1 MTQNELKSRVDKFVQ
16 ILEERKS
23 KQYLPEQPVYV
34 IEECAEL
41 IQTLTKCL
49 RQKGDTERVAEEACD
64 VLITNFVLLARLGVS
79 ADYVKERLLA
89 SIDRAIERLDA
100 NGEM

>member
-1 MTQNELKSRVDKFVQ
+1 MEHMLKSRINEFVQ
-16 ILEERKS
+16 MLEERKS

-49 RQKGDTERVAEEACD
+49 RQKGNAEHVAEEACD
-64 VLITNFVLLARLGVS
+64 VLITSFVLLARMGVDDS
-79 ADYVKERLLA
+79 YVEKRLLS
-89 SIDRAIERLDA
+89 SIDRAVERLNA
-100 NGEM
+100 SNEL